1 MKKVISLI
9 CVFCILLVSIP
20 VLGADEGETIGLDF
34 VTYKIK
40 NGKALVDWVN
50 RDLKGTVTIPESV
63 NGYPV
68 TEIGQYAFTD
78 CKYITE
84 VVLPKSIAEIYAPA
98 FRNCV
103 RLEKINIPCI
113 SVNSPVFQNC
123 QHLKEVVLEEKLKY
137 LHHGVFSDC
146 VIEKLVIKNKDI
158 TIRRRGNLTA
168 PEPQTGTFIDTKIGT
183 IYAYK
188 GSDGE
193 KYAEEM
199 GIKFALF
206 DDDVTV
212 KINNEYL
219 DCDTAPYIKNDRTMV
234 PLRAIFEALGAEVS
248 WDNTARAAIGVMG
261 DLEIKITI
269 GENILYKNGEE
280 IPLDAP
286 AEITNDRT
294 MVPVRAISEAFG
306 ATVSWDNENKN
317 VNITKIEEIT
327 LISIGT
333 HAISEDDPYYVD
345 PITGDKY
352 MSAEEAQA
360 KIQALEK
367 VKELLGVEI
376 QFVQYASDYATLLPE
391 SVEKGEPFC
400 HLATLWGGS
409 QKQGLDTGAFLPID
423 DYIDIFSGEI
433 FPLEPK
439 TKGHYYFMSR
449 GFNYINTW
457 PITYNMDMLDE
468 IPELKKEDGTT
479 LYPAEL
485 YYRGEW
491 TWEGFENYMSIISE
505 YCEKQKSSG
514 YSYIVPV
521 PFETNYAVFAEQALH
536 SVGESI
542 FDGENIKAGSEA
554 ALKAVEF
561 TASLFKK
568 GLVSC
573 KTAEKSPT
581 NSGWLTSADDFV
593 NRKTFF
599 TNCPPWRLDEA
610 GASFSL
616 GIVPFPYPDG
626 TNPVKEKSLYSHSNR
641 GGDSIA
647 LVKGFDDKTNRLAI
661 LAYKTYLEEY
671 YKALA
676 GVNSMD
682 EFIESYASSDAKE
695 KGIDVENPRVGELH
709 VRIWQEY
716 GKTPVNERSEAFG
729 QLWKW
734 SSIFGEC
741 VFTDKGFAEY
751 KGALEALE

>member
-1 MKKVISLI
+1 MKKLISLI
-9 CVFCILLVSIP
+9 CVFCMLLAAIP
-20 VLGADEGETIGLDF
+20 VLGADEVETIGLDF

-40 NGKALVDWVN
+40 KGKALVDWVN

-78 CKYITE
+78 CVHITE
-84 VVLPKSIAEIYAPA
+84 IVLPDSIEWIYGNA
-98 FRNCV
+98 FVNCTH
-103 RLEKINIPCI
+103 LEKINIPCAL
-113 SVNSPVFQNC
+113 VTSPVFQKC
-123 QHLKEVVLEEKLKY
+123 RRLKEVVLEENLEY

-158 TIRRRGNLTA
+158 TISRRGNLKA
-168 PEPQTGTFIDTKIGT
+168 PEPQTGTFIDTEIGT

-206 DDDVTV
+206 EDDITV
-212 KINNEYL
+212 KINGEYL

-234 PLRAIFEALGAEVS
+234 PMRAIFEALGAEVT
-248 WDNTARAAIGVMG
+248 WDNAARAAIGVKG
-261 DLEIKITI
+261 DLEVKITI
-269 GENILYKNGEE
+269 GENLLYKNGEE

-306 ATVSWDNENKN
+306 ATVSWDKENKN
-317 VNITKIEEIT
+317 VNITKLEEIT
-327 LISIGT
+327 TIRIGT
-333 HAISEDDPYYVD
+333 HAISEDDPYYTDAIAVENL
-345 PITGDKY
+345 
-352 MSAEEAQA
+352 AENRA

-376 QFVQYASDYATLLPE
+376 QFVQYTKDYTILLPE

-409 QKQGLDTGAFLPID
+409 QKQGLATDAFMPIN
-423 DYIDIFSGEI
+423 DYLDIFEDGS

-439 TKGHYYFMSR
+439 ADGGNYYLMSR
-449 GFNYINTW
+449 RFNYINTW
-457 PITYNMDMLDE
+457 PITYNMDMLDK
-468 IPELKKEDGTT
+468 IPELKEEDGTT

-491 TWEGFENYMSIISE
+491 TWEGFENYMGIIRE
-505 YCEKQKSSG
+505 YCEKQKDGG

-542 FDGENIKAGSEA
+542 FDGENIKANSEK

-561 TASLFKK
+561 TASLFEK

-573 KTAEKSPT
+573 KTAEDSPT
-581 NSGWLTSADDFV
+581 NAGWITGAGYFV
-593 NRKTFF
+593 DQRTFF
-599 TNCPPWRLDEA
+599 TNCPPWKMDEA
-610 GASFSL
+610 GLNFSM
-616 GIVPFPYPDG
+616 GIVPFPYPEG
-626 TNPVKEKSLYSHSNR
+626 VKPWDEETVYSHSNR

-647 LVKGFDDKTNRLAI
+647 LVKGFDDETNRLAI
-661 LAYKTYLEEY
+661 SAYKTYLEEY

-682 EFIESYASSDAKE
+682 EFMENYASKDAKE
-695 KGIDVENPRVGELH
+695 KGINVENPQVGELH

-716 GKTPVNERSEAFG
+716 GKTAVNERSEAFG
-729 QLWKW
+729 NLWKW
-734 SSIFGEC
+734 SGNLGEYIFGED
-741 VFTDKGFAEY
+741 TISDYEK
-751 KGALEALE
+751 KTNSIK